1 MLLSEDM
8 VTLLRRED
16 SWILI
21 KVVEGNM
28 VGMSDA
34 NGFNNKNRRQNH
46 DSSKTCKV
54 DSLLH
59 FLRMK
64 TILSQVSTFNTYVW

>member
-1 MLLSEDM
+1 
-8 VTLLRRED
+8 
-16 SWILI
+16 
-21 KVVEGNM
+21 
-28 VGMSDA
+28 MSDA
-34 NGFNNKNRRQNH
+34 NCFNNKNRRQNH

-64 TILSQVSTFNTYVW
+64 TILSQVSTFNTKDVVIQNHSKLDK